1 MGFWIRNI
9 IFGTI
14 LVIIA
19 YLFFANQDLLMSLAS
34 DEKPV
39 AASVTENT
47 TDTKTSDKMDTTPP
61 PSAQTNPVTDKK
73 SENKAA
79 TGLSTFYANINGD
92 SDVDKPTIRN
102 NIVYLPDPKSDLELL
117 LNARKK
123 VVRAYP
129 RNWQGTTESRPFRLG
144 ETIFQKLSEYAK
156 KDKLEVYWRLNR
168 DYVVKDA
175 FRINKNIL
183 KTALQLGQGISGH
196 FQNGVSIYFCYQSR
210 AIVVIEGT
218 KSYLDEQCTLLK
230 SNSGY

>member
-14 LVIIA
+14 LIIIA
-19 YLFFANQDLLMSLAS
+19 YLFFTNQDLLMSLGS
-34 DEKPV
+34 DDKPL
-39 AASVTENT
+39 STQVTENEGSISAT
-47 TDTKTSDKMDTTPP
+47 TEDAK
-61 PSAQTNPVTDKK
+61 PVVNKK
-73 SENKAA
+73 RENKAA
-79 TGLSTFYANINGD
+79 TGLSTFYANINGE
-92 SDVDKPTIRN
+92 SNTDKPTIRN
-102 NIVYLPDPKSDLELL
+102 NIVYLPDPKGDLELL
-117 LNARKK
+117 LDARRK

-129 RNWQGTTESRPFRLG
+129 KNWQGSIESRPFRLG

-156 KDKLEVYWRLNR
+156 EDKLEVYWRLNR

-175 FRINKNIL
+175 FRINKSIL

-218 KSYLDEQCTLLK
+218 KSYLDERCSLLK